1 VQLGIIGVTG
11 NIGSHILE
19 EALARGHR
27 VVAVA
32 RSSAMI
38 SAAPNLTVQQG
49 DTHEPTAVAL
59 TLQGQDAALISVK
72 YVDND
77 INQIVDAIRRAGVCR
92 CLFVVGA
99 GSLLRADGRTH
110 YDHMAERGVTP
121 PTSKA
126 AMQALEVLRG
136 VDDLDWTAISPA
148 AEIVPGE
155 RTGTFRVGQDHLI
168 ADDQGVSRITRADFA
183 IAIVDEIEDPKHI
196 RGRFTVAY

>member
-1 VQLGIIGVTG
+1 
-11 NIGSHILE
+11 
-19 EALARGHR
+19 
-27 VVAVA
+27 
-32 RSSAMI
+32 
-38 SAAPNLTVQQG
+38 
-49 DTHEPTAVAL
+49 
-59 TLQGQDAALISVK
+59 
-72 YVDND
+72 
-77 INQIVDAIRRAGVCR
+77 VDAIRRAGVCR

-148 AEIVPGE
+148 ADIVPGE

-196 RGRFTVAY
+196 KGRFTVAY